1 MKKGF
6 PIEQLIDEISNFI
19 YSFKNKII
27 EAEELSIK
35 YSEKIYFY
43 SNKLKEQ
50 NLHEEFEDNFY
61 TILGYSYRLEDV
73 KQRLFFTFSEA
84 IYAIDLDKLMKNQ
97 DSLKLNSIV
106 YILVLETILK
116 EYLLEEINQE
126 QKDKALEVYKK
137 IEEKRAAENKK
148 YHMYQY

>member
-148 YHMYQY
+148 YHMHQY